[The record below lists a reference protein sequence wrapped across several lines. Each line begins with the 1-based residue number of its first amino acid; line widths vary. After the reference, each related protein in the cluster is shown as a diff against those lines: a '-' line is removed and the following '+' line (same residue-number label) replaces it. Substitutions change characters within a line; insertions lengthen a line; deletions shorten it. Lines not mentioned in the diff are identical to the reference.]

1 MPGFSQKLK
10 KMVDFLG
17 LRKVA
22 RSLEANI
29 WLQFFTILLT
39 SLVIFWGAFSFFAP
53 RINCFS
59 EFYDERLRG
68 FLFSGFL
75 TVGSFLLSL
84 KTFVVVSLKD
94 KLFDSDKY
102 VKKYMERNGLECDSH
117 IDLPEFYAPLANLT
131 GFLFFS
137 ILFSILTSVAQFSI
151 GIVGNAAANVFCIWL
166 ALFTVLLLL
175 NCLRLIRKNILVWL
189 GYK

>member
-1 MPGFSQKLK
+1 MLGFLQKLK
-10 KMVDFLG
+10 GMADFLG

-22 RSLEANI
+22 EMLEAKL
-29 WLQFFTILLT
+29 WLQLFA
-39 SLVIFWGAFSFFAP
+39 IFLASIVLFAGAFVFFAP

-59 EFYDERLRG
+59 DFYDERLRG

-94 KLFDSDKY
+94 KLYDSEKY
-102 VKKYMERNGLECDSH
+102 IEKYMKRNGIECDGH
-117 IDLPEFYAPLANLT
+117 IPVKDFYAPLANLT
-131 GFLFFS
+131 GFLFLS

-151 GIVGNAAANVFCIWL
+151 GIVGNPAANVFCIWL